1 MAEGLIQY
9 YGGKSRIADRL
20 IQHFPKTPK
29 CYVEPFFG
37 AGGIYFA
44 IPQELYPSRI
54 INDINKS
61 VVTFYRVLRERPD
74 DLLRVCALTPYA
86 FDEQRACRNCEEDPV
101 DDELEL
107 ARRVWVRQRQNFGGR
122 QSAAAGWRRGDTKQN
137 IAVTTDEKLGM
148 FHDFADKMRR
158 VEINNTDAI
167 ELIQYYAKPDV
178 FVYADPP
185 YYPETRGTNN
195 DYTHEMSPEQ
205 HLRLSEV
212 LHAASDA
219 GALVAI
225 SGYDCPFYQE
235 QYGSWRKVEYGH
247 WASSA
252 NFAAAE
258 KRERTETMWMN
269 YPASLEIGASWKPA
283 TKATNSR
290 ERALLSML
298 RNQGK
303 VGR

>member
-9 YGGKSRIADRL
+9 YGGKSRIADKL

-37 AGGIYFA
+37 GGGMYFA

-54 INDINKS
+54 INDLNKS
-61 VVTFYRVLRERPD
+61 VVTFYKVLRERPD

-86 FDEQRACRNCEEDPV
+86 LDEQRACRNTEEDPV

-122 QSAAAGWRRGDTKQN
+122 QGPGAGWRRGDNKQN
-137 IAVTTDEKLGM
+137 IAATTDDKLGL
-148 FHDFADKMRR
+148 FHDFSDRMRR
-158 VEINNTDAI
+158 VEINNTDAV
-167 ELIQYYAKPDV
+167 ELIQYYAKPNV
-178 FVYADPP
+178 FIFCDPP
-185 YYPETRGTNN
+185 YYPETRSTNN
-195 DYTHEMSPEQ
+195 DYAHEMSPEQ
-205 HLRLSEV
+205 HLRLSET
-212 LHAASDA
+212 LHAASDS

-225 SGYDCPFYQE
+225 SGYDCEFYST
-235 QYGSWRKVEYGH
+235 QYGNWRRVEYEH
-247 WASSA
+247 TVSST
-252 NFAAAE
+252 NFVDAE
-258 KRERTETMWMN
+258 QRARTEVMWMN
-269 YPASLEIGASWKPA
+269 YPASLEIGNNWKP
-283 TKATNSR
+283 TVKAKDSR

-303 VGR
+303 VGK